1 MDTFA
6 PRAEIRIS
14 GVTLDADVSR
24 HVLSVRYD
32 NSLEL
37 ADMFTVVLDNGGN
50 RFTDSPLFDLGKSV
64 EIHLGYGDRLEPM
77 MLGEIASIEPA
88 FPEHGAPTF
97 TVRGYDRSHRLRHE
111 MPDRP
116 AFRFTNDSAIAAQI
130 ALEAGLIPVVDPSPF
145 THSVLHRATTD
156 MALLK
161 QRAAANFFDVY
172 VWWDKLFFRF
182 PRPQTEAPVLEWGA
196 NLSAFSPRVANAGM
210 AGLQVVRGYSQE
222 LAQSIV
228 GVMSATAL
236 DLDAIVEQLGSA
248 AVGALTTLGRRVVRG
263 RPVTTPLDATA
274 LAKSLLQQLLEG
286 MYEAS
291 GSCLGLPELRAGRFV
306 AVRGVGRRFSG
317 MYRLKR
323 VIHTLDSNGYRSEF
337 EVTQRAQ
344 AHVLQLLRKAVSENP
359 PPDRPESA
367 QGVVVAEVVA
377 ADPVRYEVALRFP
390 WFSDIPDV
398 VAAPVA
404 TPMAGPGAGL
414 FCLPGAG
421 DQVLVAFEHGDFG
434 RPYVIGSLW
443 SHTTAKPVTAPPGVT
458 TVRRIRTPA
467 GHTITLDDTPGM
479 EKVVVEHRTGSSLT
493 FTPTG
498 DLEISATNVRV
509 KVKGTMDVSGPT

>member
-1 MDTFA
+1 MDAFA
-6 PRAEIRIS
+6 PRAEVRIA
-14 GVTLDADVSR
+14 GVTLAADVSR
-24 HVLSVRYD
+24 HLISLRYD

-37 ADMFTVVLDNGGN
+37 ADMFTLVLDNAGH
-50 RFTDSPLFDLGKSV
+50 RFTDSPLFELGKSV
-64 EIHLGYGDRLEPM
+64 EIHLGYGDRLTPM
-77 MLGEIASIEPA
+77 MLGEIASIEPD
-88 FPEHGAPTF
+88 FPESGAPTF
-97 TVRGYDRSHRLRHE
+97 TLRGYDRSHRLRHE

-145 THSVLHRATTD
+145 THTVAHRAGTD

-161 QRAAANFFDVY
+161 ERAAANFFDVY

-182 PRPQTEAPVLEWGA
+182 PRPQSDAPVLEWGV
-196 NLSAFSPRVANAGM
+196 NLSAFHPRVANAGM

-236 DLDAIVEQLGSA
+236 DLDAIIEKLGSA
-248 AVGALTTLGRRVVRG
+248 AVGALTGLGRRVVRG

-286 MYEAS
+286 MYEAR
-291 GSCLGLPELRAGRFV
+291 GACMGLPDLRAGRFV

-317 MYRLKR
+317 LYRLKR
-323 VIHTLDSNGYRSEF
+323 VIHTLDSGGYRTEF
-337 EVTQRAQ
+337 EVTQRAG
-344 AHVLQLLRKAVSENP
+344 AHVLQLLRKAVSERP
-359 PPDRPESA
+359 PPDRPETSH
-367 QGVVVAEVVA
+367 GVAVAEVVA
-377 ADPVRYEVALRFP
+377 VDPIRYEAAIRFP

-414 FCLPGAG
+414 FCLPSPG

-434 RPYVIGSLW
+434 RPYVIGALW
-443 SHTTAKPVTAPPGVT
+443 SNTTAKPVLAPPGVN

-467 GHTITLDDTPGM
+467 GHAITLDDTPGL
-479 EKVVVEHRTGSSLT
+479 ERIVIEHKLGSSLT

-498 DLEISATNVRV
+498 DVEIAATNVRV
-509 KVKGTMDVSGPT
+509 KVKGTMDVSGPI